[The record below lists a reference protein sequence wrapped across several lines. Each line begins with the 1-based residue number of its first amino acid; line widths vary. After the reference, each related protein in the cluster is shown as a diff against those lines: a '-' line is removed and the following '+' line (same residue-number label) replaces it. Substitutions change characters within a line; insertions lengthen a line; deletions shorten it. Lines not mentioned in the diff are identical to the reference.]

1 VTPSAQIGEAVKSSE
16 VSLDEIQA
24 ITDDA
29 QRIAADLDGF
39 GRASAVIT
47 EPAEAVKPV
56 EVAKPVEVKKSIP
69 GNPKER
75 SRTRIR

>member
-1 VTPSAQIGEAVKSSE
+1 VPHPSEAVKGGE
-16 VSLDEIQA
+16 VSLAEIQG
-24 ITDDA
+24 ITEDA
-29 QRIAADLDGF
+29 QRIAADLDGL